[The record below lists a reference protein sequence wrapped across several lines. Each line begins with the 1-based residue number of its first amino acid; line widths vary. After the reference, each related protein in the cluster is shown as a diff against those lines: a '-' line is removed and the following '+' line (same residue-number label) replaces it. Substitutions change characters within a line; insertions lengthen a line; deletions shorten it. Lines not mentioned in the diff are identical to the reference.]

1 MRPIPIPIPRISC
14 SDNRHSEEM
23 STEERNLLKL
33 FNKVPKS
40 QKQMVLQI
48 VECIVKANTKP
59 EEHKIDEEFI
69 AWEKARDEEN
79 KRAFEETLT
88 LFNQVYGEDET

>member
-1 MRPIPIPIPRISC
+1 MILIPFPWISH

-23 STEERNLLKL
+23 STEERNLLES

-48 VECIVKANTKP
+48 VECIAKANTKP
-59 EEHKIDEEFI
+59 EEHKIDIEYLKTI
-69 AWEKARDEEN
+69 AED
-79 KRAFEETLT
+79 TLGRYIT
-88 LFNQVYGEDET
+88 K

>member
-1 MRPIPIPIPRISC
+1 MIPIPLLRISH
-14 SDNRHSEEM
+14 SNNRHSEEM
-23 STEERNLLKL
+23 STEERNLLESFK
-33 FNKVPKS
+33 KVPKS

-48 VECIVKANTKP
+48 VECIAKANDKP

-69 AWEKARDEEN
+69 AWKKARDEEN

-88 LFNQVYGEDET
+88 LFSQVYGEDET